1 MKGEL
6 SLTLSDGTVIR
17 SKQSE
22 LEMTLM
28 SITKNGGIVRI
39 GISFLTDDAKFVNAL
54 LTEMHK

>member
-6 SLTLSDGTVIR
+6 SLVLSDGTVIR

-22 LEMTLM
+22 VAMTSM
-28 SITKNGGIVRI
+28 STTSNDGIAII

>member
-22 LEMTLM
+22 VAMTSM
-28 SITKNGGIVRI
+28 STTSNSGIAII

>member
-6 SLTLSDGTVIR
+6 ILTLSDGTVIR

-22 LEMTLM
+22 VAMTSM
-28 SITKNGGIVRI
+28 STTSNDGIAII

-54 LTEMHK
+54 FTEMRK

>member
-22 LEMTLM
+22 VAMTSM
-28 SITKNGGIVRI
+28 STTSNDGIAII

>member
-6 SLTLSDGTVIR
+6 ILALSDGTVIR
-17 SKQSE
+17 SKQ
-22 LEMTLM
+22 LEVAMTSM
-28 SITKNGGIVRI
+28 STTSNDSIAII

>member
-1 MKGEL
+1 MV
-6 SLTLSDGTVIR
+6 LSDGTVIR

-22 LEMTLM
+22 VAMTSM
-28 SITKNGGIVRI
+28 STTSNDGIAII